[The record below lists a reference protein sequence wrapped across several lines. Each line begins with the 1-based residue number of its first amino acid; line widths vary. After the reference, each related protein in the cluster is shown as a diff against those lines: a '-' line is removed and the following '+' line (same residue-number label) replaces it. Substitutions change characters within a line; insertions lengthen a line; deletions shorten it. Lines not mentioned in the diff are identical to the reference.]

1 MSNILPFDPD
11 KARKIPVKK
20 LKVPLYKVEGVE
32 YSFFV
37 DLAEQL
43 NARLTKYGI
52 DVLSTPGYDEMGVE
66 MDNFELFGYQRSTDR
81 MFFPGIFSDS
91 LLHVGD
97 MQEFLDVAEYDMHM
111 AFSNADRLAAKEIEK
126 EELD

>member
-11 KARKIPVKK
+11 KVRKIPIKS

-43 NARLTKYGI
+43 NARLTKYGV
-52 DVLSTPGYDEMGVE
+52 DVLTTPGYDEMGVE
-66 MDNFELFGYQRSTDR
+66 MDNFELFGYQKSTDR
-81 MFFPGIFSDS
+81 MFFPGIYSDS
-91 LLHVGD
+91 LLHIAD
-97 MQEFLDVAEYDMHM
+97 MQEFLDVAEYDIHM
-111 AFSNADRLAAKEIEK
+111 AFSNADKLAMKEIE
-126 EELD
+126 EGELE